1 MAEVNQQRLQVCFS
15 GWVQG
20 IGFRFTARR
29 LASRFRVSGF
39 VRNLPDGRVE
49 IVAEGEAAELQS
61 FLESVKEHLGQ
72 YIRRAEENWQPA
84 RGEFSGF
91 DIRF

>member
-1 MAEVNQQRLQVCFS
+1 MAEANQQLQVFFS

-20 IGFRFTARR
+20 VGFRFTARR
-29 LASRFRVSGF
+29 LASRFGVSGF

-49 IVAEGEAAELQS
+49 IVAEGEASEVRG
-61 FLESVKEHLGQ
+61 FLEAVKEHLGQ
-72 YIRRAEENWQPA
+72 YIRRTEEHWQA
-84 RGEFSGF
+84 ATGRFSGF